1 MKKILLTLAG
11 FILTLL
17 SFAQSPNLMNYQGVA
32 RNAVGNVLP
41 NQPVALRLSILNGSP
56 TGPVVYS
63 ETRNATTN
71 LFGLF
76 NVVVGSPG
84 AITTTGTI
92 AGINW
97 TAFGAGSGSKFLQ
110 VEIDPVGGTNFFN
123 VGSTQLVSVPYALNA
138 GAAPPVG
145 PAGGDLTGTYPNPQ
159 IFFPLIKTFSF
170 PTTQL
175 IGMTNSA
182 TTGIL
187 GAITGASASNDGAAN
202 AVTGT
207 ISSTSPGSF
216 STGVR
221 GVNNGIGGLGIGVW
235 GSQNGNGYGV
245 YGTAPNGWAVIGEST
260 SGFGV
265 WGTSNT
271 GVGVYG
277 RSTSSSSALFE
288 NTNAANTA
296 NTVNVTTNGVG
307 NGVSGINTGT
317 GRGAFFQVNNATS
330 TANALEV
337 TTNGIGPSWGIRA
350 NSTGTNGAG
359 LFVQQNPTNT
369 SNNVLSNQ
377 TGLGRAGL
385 FQTTNTANTADA
397 LTAISVSTSN
407 NTSAVRGINGG
418 SGLVLNAKIGST
430 GESDNG
436 VGVLGLSSTSVG
448 VFGGSNG
455 ALPAIIGQNIST
467 GAGLQTTSSGGPAA
481 NFSLATPNNSNVVNA
496 STSGNG
502 TVVAAATTGLGITGD
517 FSNTNVANV
526 SNGLRVTNDNAT
538 AGQTS
543 STTGGGAAIFARKG
557 AGLPFVLTNPAGVYG
572 TSSNGNGI
580 GLAALTSTTI
590 ASFGGTTS
598 SGIGVLG
605 QTFFTGGVGVL
616 ALGNSSPTSYGLV
629 TVGRVQIQGQGA
641 GINRVLTSNNVGDA
655 TWETLAASGGV
666 SGTGTLNFIPK
677 WTPDGV
683 TIGNSQLFD
692 NGTNI
697 GLGTTS
703 PNARFDIANASTTAR
718 GAFISNTSTTNLS
731 SGLLVLNNTVTSSSF
746 FEGTAITGLI
756 NPLNGGTTTWTA
768 SAPIGIKG
776 FSSPTTTVGFAGGIG
791 VQGSSGNGVAVLGV
805 TNGGTA
811 MNATALGGGYA
822 IQTSGKVQITGQGAA
837 AGNILTSDAAGNA
850 TWQAP
855 PAKVSIKLKNLSSD
869 ITIPFAYTPIT
880 QWQTIVFEEGGSN
893 YNPGTG
899 EYTVPVAGVYDI
911 SSNLGFYSVGSNG
924 YSSLLIYV
932 NGLQRMDNRETAAG
946 GTFPGNKLSTTVK
959 LNAGDKISVWS
970 YANGATFTCIGTIPD
985 FCNLSITLLH

>member
-1 MKKILLTLAG
+1 MKKIFLTLAG

-41 NQPVALRLSILNGSP
+41 NQPVALRLSILSGSP

-138 GAAPPVG
+138 GAAAPVG

-175 IGMTNSA
+175 IGMTNSS
-182 TTGIL
+182 TTGTL
-187 GAITGASASNDGAAN
+187 GAITGTSASTDGAAN

-221 GVNNGIGGLGIGVW
+221 GVNNGTAGLGIGVW
-235 GSQNGNGYGV
+235 GSQAGSGWGV
-245 YGTAPNGWAVIGEST
+245 YGTAPNGIGVHGIAAA
-260 SGFGV
+260 GFGV
-265 WGTSNT
+265 RGETNT
-271 GVGVYG
+271 GLAVLGVSTGGGAGQAGRFENFTVGNPNNTVG
-277 RSTSSSSALFE
+277 IRNAGGAASALDV
-288 NTNAANTA
+288 
-296 NTVNVTTNGVG
+296 VNE
-307 NGVSGINTGT
+307 GT
-317 GRGAFFQVNNATS
+317 GRAGFFQVNNTLS
-330 TANALEV
+330 TANAIEA
-337 TTNGIGPSWGIRA
+337 TTNGTGPSWGIRA

-359 LFVQQNPTNT
+359 LFVQQNLTNT
-369 SNNVLSNQ
+369 SNNVFSNQ

-385 FQTTNTANTADA
+385 FQNTNTANDADA
-397 LTAISVSTSN
+397 ITGTTVTVGTTASGVH
-407 NTSAVRGINGG
+407 GIAGSSGITVVAKKGG
-418 SGLVLNAKIGST
+418 SF
-430 GESDNG
+430 ESDNG
-436 VGVLGLSSTSVG
+436 VGLFGTSNT
-448 VFGGSNG
+448 SNG
-455 ALPAIIGQNIST
+455 IMGITQT
-467 GAGLQTTSSGGPAA
+467 GVAGVVGA
-481 NFSLATPNNSNVVNA
+481 NFGSGAAVYGQSIGTGRAGDFIIPTATNPSSVIN
-496 STSGNG
+496 
-502 TVVAAATTGLGITGD
+502 ATTAGTGITGD

-538 AGQTS
+538 AGQTN

-580 GLAALTSTTI
+580 GLAALTSTNI

-598 SGIGVLG
+598 TGVGVLG
-605 QTFFTGGVGVL
+605 QTFFTGGIGVW

-629 TVGRVQIQGQGA
+629 TAGRVQIQGQGA

-746 FEGTAITGLI
+746 LEGTAITGLI

-768 SAPIGIKG
+768 NAPIAIKG

-822 IQTSGKVQITGQGAA
+822 IQTSGRVQITGQGAA

-850 TWQAP
+850 TWQSDKYSFA
-855 PAKVSIKLKNLSSD
+855 ANSFTGSITVPNNA
-869 ITIPFAYTPIT
+869 TVPIT
-880 QWQTIVFEEGGSN
+880 QWSNINYDNGGPG
-893 YNPGTG
+893 YNNITG
-899 EYTVPVAGVYDI
+899 EYTIQVSGVYQVDI
-911 SSNLGFYSVGSNG
+911 SVRWFGFPSGFVVHNLVING
-924 YSSLLIYV
+924 IP
-932 NGLQRMDNRETAAG
+932 NGMDGTATAG
-946 GTFPGNKLSTTVK
+946 NTVVSTNINTAIF
-959 LNAGDKISVWS
+959 LNAGDRVSS
-970 YANGATFTCIGTIPD
+970 SLSNFTGASIGTFTNPANR
-985 FCNLSITLLH
+985 FTLQLIHK